1 MVLLAATVRLAWG
14 AAETANCFSSCA
26 TPSSRRNAWGRKRRP
41 TSFSC
46 RRLPTRS
53 NRRVESCD
61 SSSLSAALVADCDS
75 EMDSAA
81 AVVLPQRATAQK
93 IWS

>member
-1 MVLLAATVRLAWG
+1 M
-14 AAETANCFSSCA
+14 
-26 TPSSRRNAWGRKRRP
+26 
-41 TSFSC
+41 
-46 RRLPTRS
+46 RLPTRS

>member
-14 AAETANCFSSCA
+14 AAETANCCSSCA
-26 TPSSRRNAWGRKRRP
+26 TPSSRRNAWGREAAADLVQLQALADP
-41 TSFSC
+41 
-46 RRLPTRS
+46 
-53 NRRVESCD
+53 VEQARGSCD